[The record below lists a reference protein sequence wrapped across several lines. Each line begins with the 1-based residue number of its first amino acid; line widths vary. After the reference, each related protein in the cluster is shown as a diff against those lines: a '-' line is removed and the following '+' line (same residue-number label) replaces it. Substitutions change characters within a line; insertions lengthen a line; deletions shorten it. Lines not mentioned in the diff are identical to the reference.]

1 MGKLSGWCL
10 QCAIVLAFLVPGTPV
25 QADEAK
31 WLKLKDVTHEV
42 RDEQEAVCVQ
52 LSRTFFPEARVLT
65 KEPPPRVFFDLKPVR
80 SYSGKNR
87 IEVDSG
93 LVDTIRIGWHAEQFV
108 RVVVDLKEDIP
119 FETSWRLSVP
129 ENRYCLQLEPK

>member
-1 MGKLSGWCL
+1 MFKPFYCL
-10 QCAIVLAFLVPGTPV
+10 ASLAIAVVLLFGSAYAPAGEP
-25 QADEAK
+25 Q
-31 WLKLKDVTHEV
+31 WLELQDVTHEV

-65 KEPPPRVFFDLKPVR
+65 KKPPPRVFFDLKPVR

-87 IEVDSG
+87 IEVGSD
-93 LVDTIRIGWHAEQFV
+93 LVETIRIGWHREQFV
-108 RVVVDLKEDIP
+108 RVVVDLKEGIP

-129 ENRYCLQLEPK
+129 GNRYCLQLEPK